1 MRIQLQP
8 AYLLHRRPYRDS
20 SDLLELLT
28 LEFGRIGAVARGLG
42 RRRSGGALASIL
54 QPFRPLFVSLS
65 GKGELLSL
73 TAAEPGG
80 AVEGLRAD
88 ALFSGFY
95 LNELLLRTLQR
106 HDPHPQIF
114 AAYAEAV
121 AGLAADPGR
130 SALAHCLRRF
140 EFALI
145 EDLGYAVDFTHLADG
160 SGAIEPQRSYHL
172 VPGEGLFEVPAAG
185 QGASTYSGEDLCAIA
200 AGELDEISPSVLRR
214 LAQELLADHVGSEP
228 LRSPEVYRKVLAGT
242 P

>member
-28 LEFGRIGAVARGLG
+28 LEYGRVGAVARGMG

-54 QPFRPLFVSLS
+54 QPFRPLFVSLT

-80 AVEGLRAD
+80 AVEGLQGD
-88 ALFSGFY
+88 TLFSGFY
-95 LNELLLRTLQR
+95 LNELLLRTLLR

-114 AAYAEAV
+114 AAYASAV
-121 AGLAADPGR
+121 GHLAEDPGR
-130 SALAHCLRRF
+130 AAMARSLRRF

-145 EDLGYAVDFTHLADG
+145 DDLGYAVDFTHLADG
-160 SGAIEPQRSYHL
+160 SGVIDPQRSYHL
-172 VPGEGLFEVPAAG
+172 VPGEGLFATQRSG
-185 QGASTYSGEDLCAIA
+185 RGASTYSGKDLCALA
-200 AGELDEISPSVLRR
+200 AGEFDDIPPAVLRR

-228 LRSPEVYRKVLAGT
+228 LRTPEVYRKVLAGA

>member
-28 LEFGRIGAVARGLG
+28 LEHGRIGAVARGLG
-42 RRRSGGALASIL
+42 RKRSGGALASIL
-54 QPFRPLFVSLS
+54 QPFRPIFVSLS
-65 GKGELLSL
+65 GKGELLTL
-73 TAAEPGG
+73 TAAEAGG
-80 AVEGLRAD
+80 AVDGLRAD
-88 ALFSGFY
+88 PLFSGFY

-106 HDPHPQIF
+106 HDPHPQVF

-121 AGLAADPGR
+121 AGLAEGPERGG
-130 SALAHCLRRF
+130 LARCLRRF

-145 EDLGYAVDFTHLADG
+145 EDLGYAVDFMNLADG
-160 SGAIEPQRSYHL
+160 SGPIDPERSYQL
-172 VPGEGLFEVPAAG
+172 VPGEGIFEMQRAMPR
-185 QGASTYSGEDLCAIA
+185 ASTYSGKELSAVA
-200 AGELDEISPSVLRR
+200 AGRLDDVSASVLRR